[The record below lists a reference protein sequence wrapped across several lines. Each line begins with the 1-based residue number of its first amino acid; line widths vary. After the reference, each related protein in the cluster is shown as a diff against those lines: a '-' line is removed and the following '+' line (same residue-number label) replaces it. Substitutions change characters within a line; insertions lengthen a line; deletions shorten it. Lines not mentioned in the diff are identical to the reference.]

1 MFWLLSHI
9 RREKTGQ
16 IQRCPHA
23 IVRRDIWLCSAQ
35 TKRDLSA
42 PMGLE
47 QIKQDRK
54 AVEIPPGNYPT
65 QAIRIPI
72 QIGAHR
78 RRAASVQ
85 KTDHARRT
93 RAIDPAKPISLEP
106 FTRIIKVF
114 LAPSTIQQSL
124 DLGIRK
130 AEPTVTPRRKRRRQ
144 TIRATARRKRRFG
157 RTGTLPHQTRQPQRI
172 ARSGNGVEQHTI
184 E

>member
-1 MFWLLSHI
+1 MLWLLSHI

-42 PMGLE
+42 PIGLE
-47 QIKQDRK
+47 QIEQDRK
-54 AVEIPPGNYPT
+54 TLEIPPGNYPT
-65 QAIRIPI
+65 QAIGISI
-72 QIGAHR
+72 QIGTHG

-85 KTDHARRT
+85 KTDHTRWT
-93 RAIDPAKPISLEP
+93 RAIGPTKPISLEP
-106 FTRIIKVF
+106 FTRIIQAF
-114 LAPSTIQQSL
+114 LASSMTQQSL

-130 AEPTVTPRRKRRRQ
+130 AEPTVTPRRQRRRQ
-144 TIRATARRKRRFG
+144 TIRAAARRKRRFG
-157 RTGTLPHQTRQPQRI
+157 RTGALPHQTRQPQRI
-172 ARSGNGVEQHTI
+172 ARSGNGVEQHAI

>member
-1 MFWLLSHI
+1 MLWLLSHI

-93 RAIDPAKPISLEP
+93 RTIDPAKPISLEP

-114 LAPSTIQQSL
+114 IAPSMIQQSL

-144 TIRATARRKRRFG
+144 TIRTTARRKRRFG

-172 ARSGNGVEQHTI
+172 ARSGNGVEQHAI

>member
-1 MFWLLSHI
+1 MAAVYLGRSHRFPHPPGCGLAPASRYPRSHGTARRETHRHLECLRQRTQTTQQSLDARPGEALYWAIAKHGAIAMLWFLSHI
-9 RREKTGQ
+9 RREKTRQ

-65 QAIRIPI
+65 QAIRILI

-78 RRAASVQ
+78 RRAVSVQ
-85 KTDHARRT
+85 KPIT
-93 RAIDPAKPISLEP
+93 RAGLE
-106 FTRIIKVF
+106 
-114 LAPSTIQQSL
+114 Q
-124 DLGIRK
+124 
-130 AEPTVTPRRKRRRQ
+130 
-144 TIRATARRKRRFG
+144 
-157 RTGTLPHQTRQPQRI
+157 
-172 ARSGNGVEQHTI
+172 
-184 E
+184 

>member
-1 MFWLLSHI
+1 MLWLLSHI

-16 IQRCPHA
+16 IQRRPPA
-23 IVRRDIWLCSAQ
+23 IIRRGLWTRSAQ
-35 TKRDLSA
+35 TKRDINA

-65 QAIRIPI
+65 QAIGMSI
-72 QIGAHR
+72 QIGTHG

-85 KTDHARRT
+85 KTDHTRWI
-93 RAIDPAKPISLEP
+93 RAISPTKPISLEP

-114 LAPSTIQQSL
+114 LAPSMIQQSL

-130 AEPTVTPRRKRRRQ
+130 AEPTVTPRRKRRSQ
-144 TIRATARRKRRFG
+144 TIRAAARRKRRFG

-172 ARSGNGVEQHTI
+172 ARSGNGVKQHTVK
-184 E
+184 

>member
-1 MFWLLSHI
+1 MLWLLSHI
-9 RREKTGQ
+9 RREKTRQ

-35 TKRDLSA
+35 TKRDLST

-54 AVEIPPGNYPT
+54 AVEIPPGNYPI
-65 QAIRIPI
+65 QAIGISI
-72 QIGAHR
+72 QIGTHR

-85 KTDHARRT
+85 KTDHTLWT
-93 RAIDPAKPISLEP
+93 RAIGPAKPIPLEP
-106 FTRIIKVF
+106 FTRIIQAF
-114 LAPSTIQQSL
+114 LASSMTQQSL

-130 AEPTVTPRRKRRRQ
+130 TETSVTPRRQRRRQ
-144 TIRATARRKRRFG
+144 TIRAAARRKRRFG
-157 RTGTLPHQTRQPQRI
+157 RTGALPHQTRQPQRI
-172 ARSGNGVEQHTI
+172 ARSGNGVEQHAI

>member
-1 MFWLLSHI
+1 MLWLLSHI

-35 TKRDLSA
+35 TKRDLST

-72 QIGAHR
+72 QIGGTGA
-78 RRAASVQ
+78 VQ
-85 KTDHARRT
+85 PRSRKPIT
-93 RAIDPAKPISLEP
+93 RAGLE
-106 FTRIIKVF
+106 
-114 LAPSTIQQSL
+114 Q
-124 DLGIRK
+124 
-130 AEPTVTPRRKRRRQ
+130 
-144 TIRATARRKRRFG
+144 
-157 RTGTLPHQTRQPQRI
+157 
-172 ARSGNGVEQHTI
+172 
-184 E
+184 

>member
-1 MFWLLSHI
+1 MLRLLSHI
-9 RREKTGQ
+9 SREKTGQ
-16 IQRCPHA
+16 IQRRPQA
-23 IVRRDIWLCSAQ
+23 IIRRGLWTRSAQ
-35 TKRDLSA
+35 TKRDINA

-54 AVEIPPGNYPT
+54 AVEIPPDNYPT
-65 QAIRIPI
+65 QAIGISI
-72 QIGAHR
+72 QIGTHG

-93 RAIDPAKPISLEP
+93 RAIGPAKPIPLEP
-106 FTRIIKVF
+106 FTRIIQVF
-114 LAPSTIQQSL
+114 PAPSMIQQSL

-130 AEPTVTPRRKRRRQ
+130 AETTVTPGRKRRRQ
-144 TIRATARRKRRFG
+144 TIRAAMQRKRRFG

-172 ARSGNGVEQHTI
+172 ARSDNGVEQHAI

>member
-1 MFWLLSHI
+1 MLRLLSHI

-35 TKRDLSA
+35 TKRDLNA

-65 QAIRIPI
+65 QAIGISI
-72 QIGAHR
+72 QIGTHR
-78 RRAASVQ
+78 RRATSAQ
-85 KTDHARRT
+85 KTDHTRWT
-93 RAIDPAKPISLEP
+93 RAIGPAKPIPLEP
-106 FTRIIKVF
+106 FTRIIQVF
-114 LAPSTIQQSL
+114 LAPSMIQKSL

-130 AEPTVTPRRKRRRQ
+130 TEPTITPRRQRRRQ
-144 TIRATARRKRRFG
+144 AIRAAARRKRRFG

-172 ARSGNGVEQHTI
+172 ARSGNGVKQHTVK
-184 E
+184 